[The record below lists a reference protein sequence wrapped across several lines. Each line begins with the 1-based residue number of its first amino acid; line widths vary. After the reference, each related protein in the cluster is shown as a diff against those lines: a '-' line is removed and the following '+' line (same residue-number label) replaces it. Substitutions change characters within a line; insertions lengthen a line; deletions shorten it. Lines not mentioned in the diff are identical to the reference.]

1 MSKLSPRRSGFT
13 LIELLVVIA
22 IIAILI
28 ALLLPAVQQAREAA
42 RRSQCKNNL
51 KQFGVAMHS
60 YHEAAQIFPTGS
72 FNLGLT
78 GNTTGAFDWR
88 NHSATVMLLPYMDQA
103 PLFKNYYANVIM
115 STNTANNAA
124 NSTTAYSIGNSA
136 KIGGFACPSDSAPTT
151 STAGAPD
158 SPSNY
163 AFCMGT
169 NHGWS
174 GTSSDQNGMF
184 NMQVPVRIADV
195 RDGTAY
201 VVAMSEQFVGGNQSN
216 TATSPDYSL
225 IKFYNP
231 HGLSSA
237 AFPTQASVLAWVN
250 NCNAAA
256 TYMTGSGTRSATWWH
271 RGLISHTLFN
281 TLLTPN
287 FKGYNCNSNCSGCDP
302 NGPALQAARSRHAGG
317 VHALMGDGTVRFVN
331 QTIDWTTWGFLGA
344 RNDRNPVGEF

>member
-1 MSKLSPRRSGFT
+1 MSKSLPRRAGFT

-60 YHEAAQIFPTGS
+60 YHESTQIFPTGS
-72 FNLGLT
+72 FNNGLT
-78 GNTTGAFDWR
+78 GNTTSAFDWR

-103 PLFKNYYANVIM
+103 PLFKTYQAQVIA
-115 STNTANNAA
+115 TQTGGNNFS
-124 NSTTAYSIGNSA
+124 NSTTAYTIGNSV
-136 KIGGFACPSDSAPTT
+136 KIGGFACPSDSPPTT

-174 GTSSDQNGMF
+174 GTASDQNGMF
-184 NMQVPVRIADV
+184 NMQVPVRLADV

-201 VVAMSEQFVGGNQSN
+201 VVAMSEQVVGGNQSN
-216 TATSPDYSL
+216 SATSPDYSL
-225 IKFYNP
+225 IKFAANT
-231 HGLSSA
+231 LSTP
-237 AFPTQASVLAWVN
+237 AFPTQASILTMVSG
-250 NCNAAA
+250 CNASA
-256 TYMTGSGTRSATWWH
+256 TYMTGSGAKSATWWH
-271 RGLISHTLFN
+271 RGMASHTLFN

-287 FKGYNCNSNCSGCDP
+287 YKGYNCNSNCGGCDP
-302 NGPALQAARSRHAGG
+302 NGPALQAARSRHTGG
-317 VHALMGDGTVRFVN
+317 VHSLMGDGTVRFVN
-331 QTIDWTTWGFLGA
+331 QTVDWTTWGYLGA
-344 RNDRNPVGEF
+344 RNDRNPIGEF